1 MANVQASTQAVEA
14 LFTQV
19 FRDGDYDLADKIL
32 TDDFRFQ
39 YPFPGFA
46 PGPEGIK
53 QFSREFHQGFP
64 GFEVE
69 VNDLFGTETA
79 SGEAEVTIGS
89 DHYRLAPETVVLTPP
104 HVPQSFAKV
113 SDEILCFYTV
123 HFTAQVYGLLDVPSL
138 YRLPSALTLP
148 ASRSIDFQEA
158 ARRIVEELAG
168 ARPGCTLAAG
178 GECARMLAWL
188 WRETVDRDAV
198 HGRLPDR
205 LCLDLPVFRVEV
217 RVRGGH
223 RLA

>member
-19 FRDGDYDLADKIL
+19 FRDGNYDLADQIL

-79 SGEAEVTIGS
+79 SGEAEVTIRWTLRGQ
-89 DHYRLAPETVVLTPP
+89 HTGPFLGIQPTGNYVTVSAIGIYTGGQKPP
-104 HVPQSFAKV
+104 A
-113 SDEILCFYTV
+113 E
-123 HFTAQVYGLLDVPSL
+123 QVGTGTGVDGTLNAGWLEMDSLGLLQQLGAVKPLQEIVPKL
-138 YRLPSALTLP
+138 R
-148 ASRSIDFQEA
+148 F
-158 ARRIVEELAG
+158 
-168 ARPGCTLAAG
+168 
-178 GECARMLAWL
+178 
-188 WRETVDRDAV
+188 
-198 HGRLPDR
+198 
-205 LCLDLPVFRVEV
+205 
-217 RVRGGH
+217 
-223 RLA
+223 

>member
-79 SGEAEVTIGS
+79 SGEAEVTIRWTLRGR
-89 DHYRLAPETVVLTPP
+89 HTGPFLGIQPTGNYVTVSAIGIYTGGTKPP
-104 HVPQSFAKV
+104 VTLEHESG
-113 SDEILCFYTV
+113 
-123 HFTAQVYGLLDVPSL
+123 TAEGTLKAGWLEMDTLGLLQQLGAVKPLQEVVPNL
-138 YRLPSALTLP
+138 R
-148 ASRSIDFQEA
+148 F
-158 ARRIVEELAG
+158 
-168 ARPGCTLAAG
+168 
-178 GECARMLAWL
+178 
-188 WRETVDRDAV
+188 
-198 HGRLPDR
+198 
-205 LCLDLPVFRVEV
+205 
-217 RVRGGH
+217 
-223 RLA
+223 

>member
-19 FRDGDYDLADKIL
+19 FRDGNYDLADEIL

-79 SGEAEVTIGS
+79 SGEAEVTIRWTLRGRHTGPFLGIQPTGNYVTVS
-89 DHYRLAPETVVLTPP
+89 AIGIYTGKEQAPPIGEFDAPSEGTLKAGWLEMDT
-104 HVPQSFAKV
+104 
-113 SDEILCFYTV
+113 L
-123 HFTAQVYGLLDVPSL
+123 GLLQQVGAVKPLQEIVPN
-138 YRLPSALTLP
+138 
-148 ASRSIDFQEA
+148 
-158 ARRIVEELAG
+158 
-168 ARPGCTLAAG
+168 
-178 GECARMLAWL
+178 
-188 WRETVDRDAV
+188 
-198 HGRLPDR
+198 
-205 LCLDLPVFRVEV
+205 V
-217 RVRGGH
+217 RF
-223 RLA
+223 